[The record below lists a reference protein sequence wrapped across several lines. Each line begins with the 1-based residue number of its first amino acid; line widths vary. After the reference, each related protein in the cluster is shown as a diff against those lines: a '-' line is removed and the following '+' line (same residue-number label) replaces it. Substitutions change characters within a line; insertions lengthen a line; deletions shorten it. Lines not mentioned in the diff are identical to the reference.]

1 MVQSPETGTS
11 TLKSVET
18 GKLIVRQPA
27 KLEALNQLL
36 MTFENLNARVGE
48 RATEDN
54 SGGMGSGSSGASQGS
69 SSAQSPRDF
78 AISKMPVSAD
88 VVRSQISAHVE
99 KEVQSLEKQARRLAK
114 WSWKKGTAHQL
125 NELYSRIRRLN
136 SLLSSLVE
144 ASYEMMKRLYIRIFI
159 DHQPIL

>member
-1 MVQSPETGTS
+1 
-11 TLKSVET
+11 L
-18 GKLIVRQPA
+18 
-27 KLEALNQLL
+27 
-36 MTFENLNARVGE
+36 
-48 RATEDN
+48 
-54 SGGMGSGSSGASQGS
+54 
-69 SSAQSPRDF
+69 
-78 AISKMPVSAD
+78 PVSAD